1 MYVGPSNS
9 SKGKSENQFI
19 DAILSSK
26 SKQTSFVTP
35 LKENREML
43 VSQMTPGQQ
52 LCFVIRKLQH
62 VSKMQNV
69 TNNLFGCILAL
80 DIGFTVFMLVILKYL
95 LIRNLG
101 FHVAR
106 LREMYMGSLNGTF
119 SVATGAGDNNDE
131 IMNITSIASASALD
145 GQQDMLTISP
155 YGWSLFLT
163 FDVCFSLR
171 IIVLI
176 KFLGNV
182 NSAAMKI
189 NVVLANA
196 LGKAQKLVDLV
207 SVSTNQSGDSVD
219 DNKSQERMNNN
230 NKSNFMDGNGKRRP
244 LITSVEADTILA
256 FLTVNSSQPIAFS
269 VGGGFLTFSGSTIML
284 IVSVII
290 SYVVFLLQA

>member
-1 MYVGPSNS
+1 
-9 SKGKSENQFI
+9 
-19 DAILSSK
+19 
-26 SKQTSFVTP
+26 
-35 LKENREML
+35 ML

-101 FHVAR
+101 FHVTR
-106 LREMYMGSLNGTF
+106 LREMYMGNLNGTF
-119 SVATGAGDNNDE
+119 SVATGDNNDE
-131 IMNITSIASASALD
+131 IMNITSIASALD

-189 NVVLANA
+189 NAVLANA

-207 SVSTNQSGDSVD
+207 STKQSGDSVD
-219 DNKSQERMNNN
+219 DNKSQEGMNNN

-256 FLTVNSSQPIAFS
+256 FLTVDSSQPIAFS